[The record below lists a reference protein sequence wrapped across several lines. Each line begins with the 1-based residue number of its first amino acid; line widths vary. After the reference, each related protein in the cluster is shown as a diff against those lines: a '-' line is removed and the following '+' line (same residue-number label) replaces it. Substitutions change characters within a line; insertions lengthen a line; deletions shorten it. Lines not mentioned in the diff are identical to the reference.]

1 MLCRHPSTEERAADT
16 FLRTAQPSANTRALG
31 APHRKVNMQP
41 LSKQLQDLSDRA
53 KKTEDVVAA
62 ARSKD
67 RQRLAQQKADLRASI
82 AAASAEASNARD
94 KLSTWW
100 ADTRASVD
108 DRFAARRAK
117 GEERHLGHDL
127 KKAQHQADEAEADAA
142 DAVACA
148 LYLLDEAEQ
157 AVIDAVSARA
167 VADELA
173 LDA

>member
-1 MLCRHPSTEERAADT
+1 
-16 FLRTAQPSANTRALG
+16 
-31 APHRKVNMQP
+31 MQP

-53 KKTEDVVAA
+53 KRTEDVVDA

-67 RQRLAQQKADLRASI
+67 RQKLAQQKADLEASI
-82 AAASAEASNARD
+82 AAAGTEASATRD

-108 DRFAARRAK
+108 ERFASRRAK
-117 GEERHLGHDL
+117 VEERHLEHSL
-127 KKAQHQADEAEADAA
+127 KKAQHQADDAEADAI
-142 DAVACA
+142 DAVAFA

-157 AVIDAVSARA
+157 AVIDAVIARE

-173 LDA
+173 QEA